1 VLEVQERPDPR
12 PGPGEI
18 RVRVR
23 AAGLNYADL
32 LARAGMY
39 RDAPDPPCVVGYEF
53 AGEVE
58 SVGEGVDAPAVGDR
72 VLGGSRFGAQAEL
85 VVTEAGNVVPLP
97 DGWSFEEGAAFPV
110 NYATAYAAVVRYGSL
125 GKGERVLVQ
134 AAAGGVGIAITQIA
148 RLRGAGEVY
157 GTASASKHDRIRE
170 IGVDHAIDYRSR
182 DVAEEV
188 RRIAGEKEPLDLA
201 CDAIGG
207 ASFKR
212 SWSLLRPGG
221 RLVLYGA
228 TSQMSGESR
237 NPLTA
242 LRMLAGMPIFHP
254 VQMMMRSKSVIGIN
268 MLRLWDTH
276 GSLDE
281 WIEPLA
287 AWVEEGKLRP
297 VVAEAFPLERA
308 AEAHRFVHERK
319 NVGKVV
325 LTV

>member
-1 VLEVQERPDPR
+1 MRDWPDPE
-12 PGPGEI
+12 PGAGEI

-23 AAGLNYADL
+23 AAGINYADL

-39 RDAPDPPCVVGYEF
+39 REAPDPPCVVGYEI

-58 SVGEGVDAPAVGDR
+58 SVGEGVESPAVGDR
-72 VLGGSRFGAQAEL
+72 VLGGSRFGGHAEL
-85 VVTEAGNVVPLP
+85 VVTGARNVFPLP
-97 DGWSFEEGAAFPV
+97 DDWSFEDGAAFPV

-125 GKGERVLVQ
+125 HEGERVLVQ

-148 RLRGAGEVY
+148 RLRGAAEIY
-157 GTASASKHDRIRE
+157 GTASAAKHDRIRE
-170 IGVDHAIDYRSR
+170 LGVDHAIDYRSR
-182 DVAEEV
+182 DVAKEV

-207 ASFKR
+207 ASFRK
-212 SWSLLRPGG
+212 SWSLLRAGG

-228 TSQMSGESR
+228 TSLMSGERASR
-237 NPLTA
+237 LKPLA
-242 LRMLAGMPIFHP
+242 MVARMPIFHP
-254 VQMMMRSKSVIGIN
+254 VPMMMRSKSVIGIN

-281 WIEPLA
+281 WMEPLA
-287 AWVEEGKLRP
+287 AWVEEGRLRP
-297 VVAEAFPLERA
+297 VVAGAFPLERA
-308 AEAHRFVHERK
+308 ADAHRLVHERR

-325 LTV
+325 LTL